1 MRRKSYHS
9 EAIFEMPS
17 DSYLVILR
25 LKEWQR
31 APTLLSMALQGLLC
45 FVGSYTICVSLN
57 DKPTGLGEI
66 TVWHLKVKLN
76 PEK

>member
-1 MRRKSYHS
+1 
-9 EAIFEMPS
+9 MPS

-45 FVGSYTICVSLN
+45 FVGSNTICVSLN
-57 DKPTGLGEI
+57 DEPAGPGKI